1 MLKSY
6 RRGCSCGATRF
17 LRALVAAALWTAT
30 TSGCSQQ
37 YLNDWLYNDPKPA
50 RFGCATPPAPIELPV
65 IVGDVVA
72 GPRLP
77 TVAGHFSPDP
87 RPSAVP
93 YSAETP
99 PLTIIATDLARS
111 VTMPVGHSDAPARLD
126 ATLMNAYS
134 WPHPHVWKH
143 GTMDALIALHLQIT
157 DERTGQILWS
167 QDIRADASTR
177 PKYYLS
183 TAVEETL
190 NLAYCRALEDTLRAL
205 GAFATR
211 AAVQEGVAY

>member
-6 RRGCSCGATRF
+6 RGSCHCGAARF
-17 LRALVAAALWTAT
+17 LSALAAAALWTAT

-37 YLNDWLYNDPKPA
+37 YLNDWMYNEPKPA
-50 RFGCATPPAPIELPV
+50 RFGCATPPAAIQLAV

-72 GPRLP
+72 GPSLP

-99 PLTIIATDLARS
+99 PLTIIEGDLARFI
-111 VTMPVGHSDAPARLD
+111 TMPVGTSDALARLD
-126 ATLMNAYS
+126 AELMNAYS

-143 GTMDALIALHLQIT
+143 GTMDAVIALHLRIT
-157 DERTGQILWS
+157 DERTGRVLWS
-167 QDIRADASTR
+167 
-177 PKYYLS
+177 
-183 TAVEETL
+183 
-190 NLAYCRALEDTLRAL
+190 
-205 GAFATR
+205 
-211 AAVQEGVAY
+211 